1 MMDKAQPTQNEQR
14 PVGFRAPAALLDPN
28 PLHGDSRPQRHE
40 APSEQGH
47 GRAKRLLAVGED
59 PSVFRD
65 VARHARAEGAT
76 LHRVPSRSAA
86 IRALARDEF
95 GLVFVS
101 FSSQRIEQ
109 LRWWKDA
116 LRNRP
121 RPPRLVAIVREPAL
135 ALQAAR
141 MGPVEMLPVPV
152 DRGRFS
158 ELLRRAG
165 ETESEAVIPLM
176 NGIPPSDDPHTIV
189 SQSPRMLSVFRTIA
203 QVAPTNANVLITGES
218 GTGKELVARM
228 IHRIGPRAEGPF
240 VALKCAAVPE
250 HLLERELFGHEKGA
264 FPGAVSQKV
273 GRFERASGGTLFL
286 DGIGDTSLA
295 LQGKILRAI
304 QDREIELAGG
314 MDPVAVDV
322 HLIAATNRDPED
334 LVAHGG
340 LRNDLYDC
348 LSVVTIHLPRLA
360 ERGDDLFLLTSHF
373 LREFGR
379 RYEKTFAGVSE
390 TALDLLRQHEWV
402 GNVRELRSVIER
414 AALAADG
421 DVIRPEHLP
430 DEWSRAESPAPRPGA
445 IQTLRDVEM
454 RHIAHVL
461 TLTAGQIGE
470 AARILGLHR
479 NTLTRKIRQYGL

>member
-1 MMDKAQPTQNEQR
+1 
-14 PVGFRAPAALLDPN
+14 
-28 PLHGDSRPQRHE
+28 
-40 APSEQGH
+40 
-47 GRAKRLLAVGED
+47 
-59 PSVFRD
+59 
-65 VARHARAEGAT
+65 
-76 LHRVPSRSAA
+76 
-86 IRALARDEF
+86 
-95 GLVFVS
+95 
-101 FSSQRIEQ
+101 
-109 LRWWKDA
+109 
-116 LRNRP
+116 
-121 RPPRLVAIVREPAL
+121 
-135 ALQAAR
+135 
-141 MGPVEMLPVPV
+141 MLPVPV

-176 NGIPPSDDPHTIV
+176 NGVPASDDPHPIV
-189 SQSPRMLSVFRTIA
+189 SQSPPMLSVFQTIA

-228 IHRIGPRAEGPF
+228 IHRIGPRAAGPF

-250 HLLERELFGHEKGA
+250 HLLDRELFGHEKGA
-264 FPGAVSQKV
+264 FPGAISQKV

-286 DGIGDTSLA
+286 DGIGDTTSA
-295 LQGKILRAI
+295 IQGKILRAI
-304 QDREIELAGG
+304 QDREIERAGG
-314 MDPVAVDV
+314 MNPVAVDV
-322 HLIAATNRDPED
+322 HVIAATNRDPVD

-379 RYEKTFAGVSE
+379 RYGKTFTGVTE
-390 TALDLLRQHEWV
+390 TALDLLRRHEWV

-414 AALAADG
+414 AALGADG